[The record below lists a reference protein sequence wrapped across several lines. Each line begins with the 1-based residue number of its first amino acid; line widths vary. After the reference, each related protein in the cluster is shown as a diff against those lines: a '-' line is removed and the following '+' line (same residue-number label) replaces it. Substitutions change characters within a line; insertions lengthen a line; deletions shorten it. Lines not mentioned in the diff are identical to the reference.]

1 MQESTWLLGVLFSSI
16 VLIIVLIMKVRVHAF
31 IALMIACFVVGAG
44 AGMPIAKIV
53 TTLESGIGG
62 TLGFLIAIIG
72 LGGVLGKILE
82 ESGGAER
89 LAKTLLDNLGSR
101 RAHWVMAIVGALAGI
116 PVFFEVGFVL
126 LIPLV
131 YVVARETKINTLY
144 LGIPLAISLMTIHCI
159 LPPHPAAM
167 AITVMMGADVGAVIV
182 YGLLV
187 GIPTMIIAG
196 PIWVS
201 LFCAKDAGDKQQ
213 VFLKAQ
219 GGSVGAARTL
229 PGFAITLLTIS
240 LPLILMV
247 LKTATAGLAEGAWA
261 RVAGQFVGNPLIA
274 LMLSVAFGYWSL
286 GLRQNRSM
294 TELLELTQR
303 SFPPLANIIFVI
315 GAGGAFNA
323 VLIESGVGKA
333 ISGLLVGSD
342 INLIIL
348 AWFIAWVMHFSVGS
362 ATVAMVSAAGIIHPM
377 LAADPT
383 LKPEILVIAIGAG
396 SIGWAHVTDSAFWVV
411 KEYLGVSLS
420 EALKKFTGGTV
431 VASIVALV
439 ATLALNHIMSI
450 SNGG

>member
-1 MQESTWLLGVLFSSI
+1 MQESTWLLGVLFTSI
-16 VLIIVLIMKVRVHAF
+16 ALIIILIMKVRLHAF
-31 IALMIACFVVGAG
+31 MALVIACFVVGFG
-44 AGMPIAKIV
+44 AGMPVSKIIS
-53 TTLESGIGG
+53 TLESGIGG

-72 LGGVLGKILE
+72 LGGILGKILE

-89 LAKTLLDNLGSR
+89 LAKTLLDNLGSK
-101 RAHWVMAIVGALAGI
+101 RAHWVMAIVGAIAGI

-131 YVVARETKINTLY
+131 YVVARETKINTLF

-167 AITVMMGADVGAVIV
+167 AITVMMGADVGTVII

-187 GIPTMIIAG
+187 GIPTIIIAG
-196 PIWVS
+196 PIWVNLYCGREAS
-201 LFCAKDAGDKQQ
+201 ANQQ
-213 VFLKAQ
+213 IFLKAH
-219 GGSVGAARTL
+219 GESAGAARAM
-229 PGFAITLLTIS
+229 PGFGITLLTIG

-247 LKTATAGLAEGAWA
+247 FKTATANLPDGLWVK
-261 RVAGQFVGNPLIA
+261 VAAQFVGNPLIA
-274 LMLSVAFGYWSL
+274 LMISVGFAYWSL
-286 GLRQNRSM
+286 GLRQRRTM

-303 SFPPLANIIFVI
+303 SFPALANIIFVI

-333 ISGLLVGSD
+333 ISGLLAGSD

-348 AWFIAWVMHFSVGS
+348 AWFVAWLMHFAVGS
-362 ATVAMVSAAGIIHPM
+362 ATVAMVSAAGMIHPM
-377 LAADPT
+377 LAADPH

-411 KEYLGVSLS
+411 KEYLNVSLS

-431 VASIVALV
+431 VASIVALM
-439 ATLALNHIMSI
+439 ATLLLNYAL
-450 SNGG
+450 G

>member
-1 MQESTWLLGVLFSSI
+1 MQDTTWLLGVLFSSI
-16 VLIIVLIMKVRVHAF
+16 ALIIFLIMKVRLHAF
-31 IALMIACFVVGAG
+31 LALIIACFVVGFG
-44 AGMPIAKIV
+44 SGMPATQIV
-53 TTLESGIGG
+53 KSLESGIGG

-72 LGGVLGKILE
+72 LGGILGKMLE

-89 LAKTLLDNLGSR
+89 LAKTLLDNLGST
-101 RAHWVMAIVGALAGI
+101 RAHWVMAIVGAIAGI

-131 YVVARETKINTLY
+131 YVVARETKINLMF

-167 AITVMMGADVGAVIV
+167 AITGMLHAAVGTVIL
-182 YGLLV
+182 YGLMV

-201 LFCAKDAGDKQQ
+201 LFCGKAASEKQQ
-213 VFLKAQ
+213 SFLESHGKHLPAER
-219 GGSVGAARTL
+219 AL
-229 PGFAITLLTIS
+229 PGIGITLMTIA

-247 LKTATAGLAEGAWA
+247 FKTAAAGLPADSLVQH
-261 RVAGQFVGNPLIA
+261 VAQFVGNPLTA
-274 LMLSVAFGYWSL
+274 LMISVAFAYWSL
-286 GLRQNRSM
+286 GLRQGRTM
-294 TELLELTQR
+294 QQLLEITQR
-303 SFPPLANIIFVI
+303 GFPALANIIFVI

-333 ISGLLVGSD
+333 ISNMLAGTD

-348 AWFIAWVMHFSVGS
+348 AWFIAWLMHFAVGS
-362 ATVAMVSAAGIIHPM
+362 ATVAMVSAASMINPM
-377 LAADPT
+377 LAADPH
-383 LKPEILVIAIGAG
+383 LKPEILVVAIGAG

-411 KEYLGVSLS
+411 KEYLNVSLS

-431 VASIVALV
+431 VASLVALL
-439 ATLALNHIMSI
+439 ATLILNYFL
-450 SNGG
+450 G

>member
-1 MQESTWLLGVLFSSI
+1 MQESTWLLSVLFSSI
-16 VLIIVLIMKVRVHAF
+16 VLIIFLIMKVRIHAF
-31 IALMIACFVVGAG
+31 FALMIACFVVGFG
-44 AGMPIAKIV
+44 AGMPVPNIIS
-53 TTLESGIGG
+53 TLESGIGG

-101 RAHWVMAIVGALAGI
+101 RAHWVMAIVGAIAGI

-131 YVVARETKINTLY
+131 YVVARETKISTLY
-144 LGIPLAISLMTIHCI
+144 LGIPLAISIMTIHCL

-167 AITVMMGADVGAVIV
+167 AITGMMGADVGTVIL

-187 GIPTMIIAG
+187 GIPTIVVAG
-196 PIWVS
+196 PVWVS
-201 LFCAKDAGDKQQ
+201 LFCGRQASDAQQ
-213 VFLKAQ
+213 AFLMAPGQ
-219 GGSVGAARTL
+219 SVGAARVL
-229 PGFAITLLTIS
+229 PGFGITMLTIG

-247 LKTATAGLAEGAWA
+247 LKTATAGLPDGLWLKTAA
-261 RVAGQFVGNPLIA
+261 QFVGNPLIA
-274 LMLSVAFGYWSL
+274 LMLSVAFAFWSL
-286 GLRQNRSM
+286 GLRQRHSM
-294 TELLELTQR
+294 SELLELTQR
-303 SFPPLANIIFVI
+303 SFPALANIIFVI

-342 INLIIL
+342 INLIVL

-362 ATVAMVSAAGIIHPM
+362 ATVAMVSAAGMIHPM
-377 LAADPT
+377 LIADPT

-411 KEYLGVSLS
+411 KEYLNVSLS

-431 VASIVALV
+431 VASIVALL
-439 ATLALNHIMSI
+439 ATLVLNYTL
-450 SNGG
+450 G

>member
-1 MQESTWLLGVLFSSI
+1 MQETTWLLGVLFSSI
-16 VLIIVLIMKVRVHAF
+16 VLIVFLIMKVRLHAF
-31 IALMIACFVVGAG
+31 LALIIACFVVGFG
-44 AGMPIAKIV
+44 SGMPAAKIV
-53 TTLESGIGG
+53 TSLEAGIGG

-72 LGGVLGKILE
+72 LGGILGKMLE
-82 ESGGAER
+82 ASGGAER

-101 RAHWVMAIVGALAGI
+101 RAHWVMAIVGAIAGI

-131 YVVARETKINTLY
+131 YVVARETKINLMY

-167 AITVMMGADVGAVIV
+167 AITGMLHADVGTVIL

-201 LFCAKDAGDKQQ
+201 LFCARDGSARQQAFLESHGKQE
-213 VFLKAQ
+213 
-219 GGSVGAARTL
+219 AAERTL
-229 PGFAITLLTIS
+229 PGIGITLLTIA
-240 LPLILMV
+240 LPLLLMV
-247 LKTATAGLAEGAWA
+247 FKTVAAGLPAGPVQH
-261 RVAGQFVGNPLIA
+261 VAQFVGNPLTA
-274 LMLSVAFGYWSL
+274 LMISVAFAYWSL
-286 GLRQNRSM
+286 GLRQGRSM
-294 TELLELTQR
+294 GQLLETTQR
-303 SFPPLANIIFVI
+303 SFPALANIIFVI

-333 ISGLLVGSD
+333 ISSLLADSD
-342 INLIIL
+342 INLIVL
-348 AWFIAWVMHFSVGS
+348 AWFIAWLMHFAVGS
-362 ATVAMVSAAGIIHPM
+362 ATVAMVSAASMINPM
-377 LAADPT
+377 LAADPH

-411 KEYLGVSLS
+411 KEYLNVSLS

-431 VASIVALV
+431 VASLVALL
-439 ATLALNHIMSI
+439 ATLLLNYTL
-450 SNGG
+450 G

>member
-1 MQESTWLLGVLFSSI
+1 MQESTWLLGVLFTSI
-16 VLIIVLIMKVRVHAF
+16 ALIIFLIMRVRLHAF
-31 IALMIACFVVGAG
+31 IALVIACFVVGFG
-44 AGMPIAKIV
+44 AGMPVSKIIS
-53 TTLESGIGG
+53 TLESGIGG

-72 LGGVLGKILE
+72 LGGILGKILE

-131 YVVARETKINTLY
+131 YVVARETRINTLF

-167 AITVMMGADVGAVIV
+167 AITVMMGADVGTVII

-187 GIPTMIIAG
+187 GIPTIIVAG
-196 PIWVS
+196 PIWVNLYCGREAS
-201 LFCAKDAGDKQQ
+201 AQQQ
-213 VFLKAQ
+213 VFLRAR
-219 GGSVGAARTL
+219 GASVGAARSL
-229 PGFAITLLTIS
+229 PGFGITLLTIG

-247 LKTATAGLAEGAWA
+247 FKTATASLPDGQWLKLAA
-261 RVAGQFVGNPLIA
+261 QFVGNPLIA
-274 LMLSVAFGYWSL
+274 LMISVGFAYWSL
-286 GLRQNRSM
+286 GLHQRRTM
-294 TELLELTQR
+294 IELLELTQR
-303 SFPPLANIIFVI
+303 SFPALANIIFVI

-333 ISGLLVGSD
+333 ISGLLAGSD
-342 INLIIL
+342 INLIVL
-348 AWFIAWVMHFSVGS
+348 AWFVAWLMHFAVGS
-362 ATVAMVSAAGIIHPM
+362 ATVAMVSAAGMIHPM
-377 LAADPT
+377 LAADPH

-411 KEYLGVSLS
+411 KEYLNVSLS

-431 VASIVALV
+431 LASVVALL
-439 ATLALNHIMSI
+439 ATLLLNYTL
-450 SNGG
+450 G

>member
-1 MQESTWLLGVLFSSI
+1 MQESTWLLGVLFTSI
-16 VLIIVLIMKVRVHAF
+16 ALIIILIMKVRLHAF
-31 IALMIACFVVGAG
+31 IALVIACFVVGFG
-44 AGMPIAKIV
+44 AGMPVSKIIS
-53 TTLESGIGG
+53 TLESGIGG

-72 LGGVLGKILE
+72 LGGILGKILE

-89 LAKTLLDNLGSR
+89 LAKTLLDNLGSK
-101 RAHWVMAIVGALAGI
+101 RAHWVMAIVGAIAGI

-131 YVVARETKINTLY
+131 YVVARETKINTLF

-167 AITVMMGADVGAVIV
+167 AITVMMGADVGTVII

-187 GIPTMIIAG
+187 GIPTIIVAG
-196 PIWVS
+196 PIWVN
-201 LFCAKDAGDKQQ
+201 LYCGRDASASQQ
-213 VFLKAQ
+213 VFLKTQ
-219 GGSVGAARTL
+219 GASVGAARAL
-229 PGFAITLLTIS
+229 PGFGITLLTIG

-247 LKTATAGLAEGAWA
+247 FKTATASLPDGLWVKMAA
-261 RVAGQFVGNPLIA
+261 QFVGNPLIA
-274 LMLSVAFGYWSL
+274 LMISVGFAYWSL
-286 GLRQNRSM
+286 GLRQRRTM

-303 SFPPLANIIFVI
+303 SFPALANIIFVI

-333 ISGLLVGSD
+333 ISGLLAGSD

-348 AWFIAWVMHFSVGS
+348 AWFVAWLMHFAVGS
-362 ATVAMVSAAGIIHPM
+362 ATVAMVSAAGMIHPM
-377 LAADPT
+377 LAADPH

-411 KEYLGVSLS
+411 KEYLNVSLS
-420 EALKKFTGGTV
+420 DALKKFTGGTV
-431 VASIVALV
+431 VASIVALL
-439 ATLALNHIMSI
+439 ATLLLNYTL
-450 SNGG
+450 G

>member
-1 MQESTWLLGVLFSSI
+1 MQESTWLLGVLFTSI
-16 VLIIVLIMKVRVHAF
+16 ALIIFLIMKVRLHAF
-31 IALMIACFVVGAG
+31 IALVIACFVVGFG
-44 AGMPIAKIV
+44 AGMPVPKIIS
-53 TTLESGIGG
+53 TLESGIGG

-72 LGGVLGKILE
+72 LGGILGKILE

-89 LAKTLLDNLGSR
+89 LAKTLLDNLGSK
-101 RAHWVMAIVGALAGI
+101 RAHWVMAIVGAIAGI

-131 YVVARETKINTLY
+131 YVVARETKINTLF

-167 AITVMMGADVGAVIV
+167 AITVMMGADVGTVII

-187 GIPTMIIAG
+187 GIPTIIVAG
-196 PIWVS
+196 PIWVNLYCGREAS
-201 LFCAKDAGDKQQ
+201 ASQQ

-219 GGSVGAARTL
+219 GQSVGAARTL
-229 PGFAITLLTIS
+229 PGFGITLLTIG

-247 LKTATAGLAEGAWA
+247 FKTATAGLPDEMWIKLAA
-261 RVAGQFVGNPLIA
+261 QFVGNPLIA
-274 LMLSVAFGYWSL
+274 LMISVGFAYWSL
-286 GLRQNRSM
+286 GLRQRRTM
-294 TELLELTQR
+294 IELLELTQR
-303 SFPPLANIIFVI
+303 SFPALANIIFVI

-333 ISGLLVGSD
+333 ISGLLAGSD

-348 AWFIAWVMHFSVGS
+348 AWFVAWLMHFAVGS
-362 ATVAMVSAAGIIHPM
+362 ATVAMVSAAGMIHPM
-377 LAADPT
+377 LAADPH

-411 KEYLGVSLS
+411 KEYLNVSLS
-420 EALKKFTGGTV
+420 DALKKFTGGTV
-431 VASIVALV
+431 VASIVALL
-439 ATLALNHIMSI
+439 ATLLLNYTI
-450 SNGG
+450 S

>member
-1 MQESTWLLGVLFSSI
+1 MQESTWLLGVLFTSI
-16 VLIIVLIMKVRVHAF
+16 ALIIILIMKVRLHAF
-31 IALMIACFVVGAG
+31 IALVIACFVVGFG
-44 AGMPIAKIV
+44 AGMSVPKIIS
-53 TTLESGIGG
+53 TLESGIGG

-72 LGGVLGKILE
+72 LGGILGKILE

-89 LAKTLLDNLGSR
+89 LAKTLLDNLGSK
-101 RAHWVMAIVGALAGI
+101 RAHWVMAIVGAIAGI

-131 YVVARETKINTLY
+131 YVVARETKINTLF

-167 AITVMMGADVGAVIV
+167 AITVMMGADVGTVII

-187 GIPTMIIAG
+187 GIPTIIIAG
-196 PIWVS
+196 PIWVN
-201 LFCAKDAGDKQQ
+201 LFCGRESSANQQ
-213 VFLKAQ
+213 IFLKAH
-219 GGSVGAARTL
+219 GASAGAARAL
-229 PGFAITLLTIS
+229 PGFGITLLTIG

-247 LKTATAGLAEGAWA
+247 FKTATASLPDGLWVKLAA
-261 RVAGQFVGNPLIA
+261 QFVGNPLIA
-274 LMLSVAFGYWSL
+274 LMISVGFAYWSL
-286 GLRQNRSM
+286 GLRQRRTM

-303 SFPPLANIIFVI
+303 SFPALANIIFVI

-333 ISGLLVGSD
+333 ISGLLAGSD

-348 AWFIAWVMHFSVGS
+348 AWFVAWLMHFAVGS
-362 ATVAMVSAAGIIHPM
+362 ATVAMVSAAGMIHPM
-377 LAADPT
+377 LAADPH

-411 KEYLGVSLS
+411 KEYLNVSLS

-431 VASIVALV
+431 VASIVALL
-439 ATLALNHIMSI
+439 ATLLLNYTL
-450 SNGG
+450 G

>member
-1 MQESTWLLGVLFSSI
+1 MAMQETTWLLGVLFSSI
-16 VLIIVLIMKVRVHAF
+16 VLIVFLIMKVRLHAF
-31 IALMIACFVVGAG
+31 LALIIACFVVGFG
-44 AGMPIAKIV
+44 SGMPAAKIV
-53 TTLESGIGG
+53 TSLEAGIGG

-72 LGGVLGKILE
+72 LGGILGKMLE

-89 LAKTLLDNLGSR
+89 LAKTLLDNLGAR
-101 RAHWVMAIVGALAGI
+101 RAHWVMAIVGAIAGI

-131 YVVARETKINTLY
+131 YVVARETRINLMY

-167 AITVMMGADVGAVIV
+167 AITGMLHADVGTVIL

-201 LFCAKDAGDKQQ
+201 LFCARDGSARQQAFLESHGKQ
-213 VFLKAQ
+213 AT
-219 GGSVGAARTL
+219 AERAL
-229 PGFAITLLTIS
+229 PGIGITLLTIA

-247 LKTATAGLAEGAWA
+247 FKTAAAGLPAGPVQH
-261 RVAGQFVGNPLIA
+261 VAQFVGNPLTA
-274 LMLSVAFGYWSL
+274 LMISVAFAYWSL
-286 GLRQNRSM
+286 GLRQGRSM
-294 TELLELTQR
+294 GQLLETTQR
-303 SFPPLANIIFVI
+303 SFPALANIIFVI

-333 ISGLLVGSD
+333 ISSLLADSD

-348 AWFIAWVMHFSVGS
+348 AWFIAWLMHFAVGS
-362 ATVAMVSAAGIIHPM
+362 ATVAMVSAASMINPM
-377 LAADPT
+377 LAADPH

-396 SIGWAHVTDSAFWVV
+396 SIGWAHVTDSAFRVV
-411 KEYLGVSLS
+411 KEYLNVSLS

-431 VASIVALV
+431 VASLVALL
-439 ATLALNHIMSI
+439 ATLLLNYTL
-450 SNGG
+450 G

>member
-16 VLIIVLIMKVRVHAF
+16 ALIIFLIMKVKLHAF
-31 IALMIACFVVGAG
+31 IALITACFVVGFG
-44 AGMPIAKIV
+44 SGMSVPKIV
-53 TTLESGIGG
+53 DSLEKGIGG

-72 LGGVLGKILE
+72 LGGILGKMLE

-131 YVVARETKINTLY
+131 YVVARETKISTLY

-167 AITVMMGADVGAVIV
+167 AITGMMGADVGTVII

-187 GIPTMIIAG
+187 GIPTIIISG

-201 LFCAKDAGDKQQ
+201 LVCGRDASEKQQ
-213 VFLKAQ
+213 IFLQAH
-219 GGSVGAARTL
+219 GESCGAARTL
-229 PGFAITLLTIS
+229 PGFGITLLTIA

-247 LKTATAGLAEGAWA
+247 FKTATAGLADGT
-261 RVAGQFVGNPLIA
+261 VVKTAGQFVGNPLVA
-274 LMLSVAFGYWSL
+274 LMLSVAFAYWSL
-286 GLRQNRSM
+286 GLRQHRSM
-294 TELLELTQR
+294 TELLEVTQR
-303 SFPPLANIIFVI
+303 SFPALANIIFVI

-333 ISGLLVGSD
+333 ISGLLSGSD

-348 AWFIAWVMHFSVGS
+348 AWFIAWLMHFAVGS
-362 ATVAMVSAAGIIHPM
+362 ATVAMVSAASMIHPM
-377 LAADPT
+377 LAADPS

-431 VASIVALV
+431 VASIVALI
-439 ATLALNHIMSI
+439 ATLSLSHII
-450 SNGG
+450 S

>member
-1 MQESTWLLGVLFSSI
+1 MQESTWLLGVLFTSI
-16 VLIIVLIMKVRVHAF
+16 ALIIILIMKVRLHAF
-31 IALMIACFVVGAG
+31 IALVIACFVVGFG
-44 AGMPIAKIV
+44 AGMSVPKIIS
-53 TTLESGIGG
+53 TLESGIGG

-72 LGGVLGKILE
+72 LGGILGKILE

-89 LAKTLLDNLGSR
+89 LAKTLLDNLGSK
-101 RAHWVMAIVGALAGI
+101 RAHWVMAIVGAIAGI

-167 AITVMMGADVGAVIV
+167 AITVMMGADVGTVII

-187 GIPTMIIAG
+187 GIPTIIAAG
-196 PIWVS
+196 PIWVN
-201 LFCAKDAGDKQQ
+201 LYCAREASAHQQ

-219 GGSVGAARTL
+219 GQSVGAARAL
-229 PGFAITLLTIS
+229 PGFGITLLTIA

-247 LKTATAGLAEGAWA
+247 FKTATASLPDGMWIKLAA
-261 RVAGQFVGNPLIA
+261 QFVGNPLIA
-274 LMLSVAFGYWSL
+274 LMISVGFAYWSL
-286 GLRQNRSM
+286 GLRQRRTM
-294 TELLELTQR
+294 IELLELTQR
-303 SFPPLANIIFVI
+303 SFPALANIIFVI

-333 ISGLLVGSD
+333 ISGLLAGSD
-342 INLIIL
+342 INLIVL
-348 AWFIAWVMHFSVGS
+348 AWFVAWLMHFAVGS
-362 ATVAMVSAAGIIHPM
+362 ATVAMVSAAGMIHPM
-377 LAADPT
+377 LAADPH

-411 KEYLGVSLS
+411 KEYLNVSLS
-420 EALKKFTGGTV
+420 DALKKFTGGTV
-431 VASIVALV
+431 VASIVALL
-439 ATLALNHIMSI
+439 ATLLLNYTL
-450 SNGG
+450 G